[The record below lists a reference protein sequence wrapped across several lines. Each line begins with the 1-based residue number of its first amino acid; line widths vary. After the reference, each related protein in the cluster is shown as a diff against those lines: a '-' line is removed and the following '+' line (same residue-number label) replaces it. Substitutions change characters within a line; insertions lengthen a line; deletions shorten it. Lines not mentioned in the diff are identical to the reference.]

1 MKTYLISTTGSTTG
15 YVSSNDA
22 VTRALESA
30 GGFRRCSRDEYEQHR
45 RRLTTLP
52 PDRRG
57 VAGQDETP
65 TISTSSPERPPA
77 GEAAGR

>member
-45 RRLTTLP
+45 RRLTMVSTQPPTLA
-52 PDRRG
+52 D
-57 VAGQDETP
+57 Q
-65 TISTSSPERPPA
+65 SSASVNPA
-77 GEAAGR
+77 TGNAYR

>member
-45 RRLTTLP
+45 RRLTMVSTQPPTLA
-52 PDRRG
+52 D
-57 VAGQDETP
+57 Q
-65 TISTSSPERPPA
+65 SSASVNPA
-77 GEAAGR
+77 TGNVYH

>member
-45 RRLTTLP
+45 RRLTPLP
-52 PDRRG
+52 PDG
-57 VAGQDETP
+57 PALADVNGTP
-65 TISTSSPERPPA
+65 TAKGDSLPA
-77 GEAAGR
+77 AAAEHHR